1 MKSLNKK
8 NISLLL
14 YVYVMTLFL
23 IIGVCLFRSCNYMN
37 KREAM
42 TVGEIQQRNKAAV
55 KKAKQKGS
63 SGGGSSGGGSKQSGR
78 GIQSTIKANTNNVK
92 YFRDNQGS
100 IKDIEDIQTNMKALQ
115 NEVDAYRKKQ
125 NRQKDEVRNKVQ
137 KTEIK
142 GL

>member
-1 MKSLNKK
+1 M
-8 NISLLL
+8 
-14 YVYVMTLFL
+14 YVMTLFL

-42 TVGEIQQRNKAAV
+42 TVCEIQQRIKAA
-55 KKAKQKGS
+55 KKAKQK
-63 SGGGSSGGGSKQSGR
+63 GSSGGGSKQSGR

-115 NEVDAYRKKQ
+115 KEVDAYRKKQ
-125 NRQKDEVRNKVQ
+125 NRQKMKLETRCK